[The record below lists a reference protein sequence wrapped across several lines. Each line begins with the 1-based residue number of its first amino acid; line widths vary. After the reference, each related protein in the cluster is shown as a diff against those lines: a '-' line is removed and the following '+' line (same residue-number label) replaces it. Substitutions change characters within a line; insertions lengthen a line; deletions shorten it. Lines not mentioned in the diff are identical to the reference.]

1 MKEFTCDASSAAADL
16 ARARNLSVRAASQCP
31 LRSEGTEAGYVA
43 AKGWRCV
50 NCDLNL
56 PNPFR
61 RMAAIG
67 EKFNRWNIRLYTGVT
82 FRRTLTKPREVTMKR
97 VLIAV
102 ATVGALAPAAWV
114 TEANAQYGAP
124 APAYSAAPA
133 YGPSQTYAP
142 SRKYARRAYRR
153 SARAPRPSGGN
164 LVYTPGSGPPPYD
177 VPRQVYASQSSGP
190 WEWHAAPG
198 PNKRGNMCI
207 THTDPMRGYGFQG
220 QCKK

>member
-1 MKEFTCDASSAAADL
+1 
-16 ARARNLSVRAASQCP
+16 
-31 LRSEGTEAGYVA
+31 
-43 AKGWRCV
+43 
-50 NCDLNL
+50 
-56 PNPFR
+56 
-61 RMAAIG
+61 MAAIG

-102 ATVGALAPAAWV
+102 ATVGVLAPAAWV
-114 TEANAQYGAP
+114 TEANAQANINPNVYPGNMGERYGAR
-124 APAYSAAPA
+124 APA
-133 YGPSQTYAP
+133 YAP

-153 SARAPRPSGGN
+153 SARAPQPSGGN

>member
-1 MKEFTCDASSAAADL
+1 
-16 ARARNLSVRAASQCP
+16 
-31 LRSEGTEAGYVA
+31 
-43 AKGWRCV
+43 
-50 NCDLNL
+50 
-56 PNPFR
+56 
-61 RMAAIG
+61 
-67 EKFNRWNIRLYTGVT
+67 
-82 FRRTLTKPREVTMKR
+82 MKR

-102 ATVGALAPAAWV
+102 ATVGVLAPAAWV
-114 TEANAQYGAP
+114 VEANAQYGAP

-198 PNKRGNMCI
+198 PNKRGKMCI

-220 QCKK
+220 ECKK

>member
-1 MKEFTCDASSAAADL
+1 MSASF
-16 ARARNLSVRAASQCP
+16 RR
-31 LRSEGTEAGYVA
+31 TEAGL
-43 AKGWRCV
+43 RCGQRPRCA

-56 PNPFR
+56 PNPSGAGGDWR
-61 RMAAIG
+61 ESLIVG
-67 EKFNRWNIRLYTGVT
+67 T
-82 FRRTLTKPREVTMKR
+82 FAFTRALLSVAPLQIQREVTMKR

-102 ATVGALAPAAWV
+102 ATVGVLAPAAWV
-114 TEANAQYGAP
+114 VEANAQYGAP

-153 SARAPRPSGGN
+153 SARGPRPSQSSGNN

-177 VPRQVYASQSSGP
+177 VSRQVYASQSSGP

-207 THTDPMRGYGFQG
+207 THTDPMRGYGFQA

>member
-1 MKEFTCDASSAAADL
+1 
-16 ARARNLSVRAASQCP
+16 
-31 LRSEGTEAGYVA
+31 
-43 AKGWRCV
+43 
-50 NCDLNL
+50 
-56 PNPFR
+56 
-61 RMAAIG
+61 
-67 EKFNRWNIRLYTGVT
+67 
-82 FRRTLTKPREVTMKR
+82 MKR

-102 ATVGALAPAAWV
+102 ATVGVLAPAAWV
-114 TEANAQYGAP
+114 AEANAQYGAP

-153 SARAPRPSGGN
+153 SARGPRPSQPSGNN

-177 VPRQVYASQSSGP
+177 VSRQVYASQSSGP

-207 THTDPMRGYGFQG
+207 THTDPMRGYGFQA